1 MKTGMNRREFLK
13 TTVASGAVLLSG
25 NILNGVSNAQGR
37 ISVPEAEKIVITI
50 LTDNYSDINVYKHK
64 IAQRFR
70 RDPNLPTEKWALHAE
85 HGLSYFIETTVNGV
99 EHSLL
104 FDFGSD
110 VGGVVRN
117 MEILKINLSKLE
129 AMALSHGHWDHQT
142 PFIELMKAKRAVIQ
156 QGTPLYVGEEAFI
169 ERFSSEANGK
179 VISMGQLKREDIEG
193 LGFVKIV
200 EIKDPTSVVPGAF
213 CSGKIDMLTEY
224 EKIPPRLVKK
234 QGNEFVQD
242 LFTGEQAIILN
253 LKGKGLIVLSGC
265 AHRGIVNTCK
275 QAQKITGIEKIEA
288 VVGGFHLVEA
298 KPDKVQQTISA
309 MKTLSPNYIVPT
321 HCTGFGPITA
331 FAREMP
337 DQFVLSSVGT
347 RFTFGG

>member
-1 MKTGMNRREFLK
+1 MKIGMNRREFLK
-13 TTVASGAVLLSG
+13 TTVASGAALLTS
-25 NILNGVSNAQGR
+25 NILHGISNAQGR
-37 ISVPEAEKIVITI
+37 INIPEAHKIVITI
-50 LTDNYSDINVYKHK
+50 LTDNYSDINVYKHE

-85 HGLSYFIETTVNGV
+85 HGLSYYIETTINGV

-110 VGGVVRN
+110 FGGVVRN

-142 PFIELMKAKRAVIQ
+142 PFIELMKAKKAVLR
-156 QGTPLYVGEEAFI
+156 QGIPLYAGEDAFI
-169 ERFSSEANGK
+169 ERFSREASGK
-179 VISMGQLKREDIEG
+179 VISMGQLKRGDIEA

-200 EIKDPTSVVPGAF
+200 EIKEPTPVIPGAF

-224 EKIPPRLVKK
+224 EKIPPRLLKK
-234 QGNEFVQD
+234 EGNEFVQD
-242 LFTGEQAIILN
+242 LFPGEQAIILN

-265 AHRGIVNTCK
+265 AHRGIVNTVK
-275 QAQKITGIEKIEA
+275 QARKITGIEKIEA

-298 KPDKVQQTISA
+298 KPEKVQETISA
-309 MKTLSPNYIVPT
+309 MKTLSPKYVVPT

-331 FAREMP
+331 FAKEMP
-337 DQFVLSSVGT
+337 TQFVLSSVGT
-347 RFTFGG
+347 RFTFEG